1 MVEILL
7 ELLGR
12 LRIPAWL
19 AAATLA
25 VLVLFAASLLAWTI
39 YV

>member
-19 AAATLA
+19 AATVLG
-25 VLVLFAASLLAWTI
+25 VLVLLSAALLAWAF